1 MLILDENDRNE
12 FKKPLGKLYPL
23 FEDALPE
30 IISSKFLISVGD
42 ETTNNL
48 HSKNIYPNISIIDN
62 LIQRKIHNNKIIHN
76 NEFNNAEN
84 VLFTK
89 NPPGTITDELWE
101 TIDIAIKKA
110 TNDDLKQLI
119 VVKGEEDLAV
129 LPCIV
134 MAPDNAVILYGQPNE
149 GLVFLNVFEVKKRAN
164 ELLKLFK
171 KVDNWNY

>member
-1 MLILDENDRNE
+1 MIVLILDETDRNE
-12 FKKPLGKLYPL
+12 FKKPLGKLYPF

-76 NEFNNAEN
+76 NEFNNNEN

-101 TIDIAIKKA
+101 TIDLAIKKA
-110 TNDDLKQLI
+110 TNDDVKQLI
-119 VVKGEEDLAV
+119 VVEGEEDLAV

-134 MAPDNAVILYGQPNE
+134 MAPDNAVVLYGQPNE

-171 KVDNWNY
+171 KVDN

>member
-1 MLILDENDRNE
+1 VLILDEKDKDE
-12 FKKPLGKLYPL
+12 FKKPLGRLYPF

-30 IISSKFLISVGD
+30 IISSEFLISVGD

-48 HSKNIYPNISIIDN
+48 RSKNIYPNISIIDN

-76 NEFNNAEN
+76 NEFNHSEN

-101 TIDIAIKKA
+101 TIDLAIKKT
-110 TNDDLKQLI
+110 TNNGAKQLI

-134 MAPDNAVILYGQPNE
+134 MAPDNAVVLYGQPNE
-149 GLVFLNVFEVKKRAN
+149 GLVFLNVFKVRKRAN

-171 KVDNWNY
+171 KVVN